1 MELWASGFNA
11 WGQLDFSGEDE
22 IDAHD
27 LKHFTRILE
36 DESIRILRTSVSAIL
51 VLTQRGTRIAGSPDE
66 FIQHCQKRPDHF
78 SNAAIAGNEKIVAF
92 IPGGPSRH
100 CLAEYKN
107 FKDPPTILGEFEE
120 IHEIV
125 ANQTAFT
132 VLAKSGHIYTWGDG
146 RYPDCLGRDLDEN
159 SADVPGIVEDL
170 LELAARGIVKVSSAG
185 YVTAAL
191 TKDND
196 VYVWGGRAGQK
207 PMLEGLGG
215 TPIPL
220 DLDGEEF
227 FDVAVGM
234 DHMLVVTTAH
244 KLFVVGSGGSKQLG
258 LDVEEAKGWTE
269 VKMPLQEG
277 QRIVGVHAGYKNS
290 FVLVGGMP
298 REKTD

>member
-11 WGQLDFSGEDE
+11 WGQLDFSGEGG
-22 IDAHD
+22 IGAQD
-27 LKHFTRILE
+27 LKHFMRILE

-51 VLTQRGTRIAGSPDE
+51 VSTQRGTRIAGSPDE
-66 FIQHCQKRPDHF
+66 FIQHCQKRSDNF

-92 IPGGPSRH
+92 IPGGPNRH

-107 FKDPPTILGEFEE
+107 FEEPPIILGEFEE
-120 IHEIV
+120 MHDIV
-125 ANQTAFT
+125 ANQTTFT
-132 VLAKSGHIYTWGDG
+132 ALAKSGHIYTWGDG
-146 RYPDCLGRDLDEN
+146 RYPNCLGRDLDEN
-159 SADVPGIVEDL
+159 PADVPGIVEDL
-170 LELAARGIVKVSSAG
+170 LELTGRGIVKISSAG

-191 TKDND
+191 TEDND

-207 PMLEGLGG
+207 PILEGLGG

-234 DHMLVVTTAH
+234 DHMLVVTTGH

-258 LDVEEAKGWTE
+258 VDVEEAESWME
-269 VKMPLQEG
+269 VKLPLQEG
-277 QRIVGVHAGYKNS
+277 KRIVGVHAGYKSS
-290 FVLVGGMP
+290 FVLVDGMP
-298 REKTD
+298 